1 MLDIVDK
8 DDVDPRKYIKGRK
21 AIGRKCAKCGGDY
34 TQTGEYD
41 REQWGNYY
49 DENGKQIKDRYICS
63 KCRGMDRYNETIK
76 IVRNIRIDNL
86 DIDSNLGKAVI
97 SQAIVAKVL
106 GIEDLNI
113 KYDNY
118 GWYIDLEH
126 INHGKIDVKSSSLQ
140 DYGRW
145 YWYPTRKN
153 PLPGRNKKQIL
164 CDTFVCIGYGN
175 KRTNIDAVL
184 IIPSKYCDVSTINY
198 NKDSKRGNKYGIFVV
213 DPTSYNDA
221 HHSLMAYLKNK
232 KYFGIGYIKEWMKL

>member
-1 MLDIVDK
+1 MTENNGENVEHMIVD
-8 DDVDPRKYIKGRK
+8 VDISL
-21 AIGRKCAKCGGDY
+21 
-34 TQTGEYD
+34 E
-41 REQWGNYY
+41 E
-49 DENGKQIKDRYICS
+49 
-63 KCRGMDRYNETIK
+63 GMDPSKTTEYLEKLFR
-76 IVRNIRIDNL
+76 V
-86 DIDSNLGKAVI
+86 G
-97 SQAIVAKVL
+97 AKF
-106 GIEDLNI
+106 GE
-113 KYDNY
+113 
-118 GWYIDLEH
+118 DLEH

-145 YWYPTRKN
+145 YWYPARKN

-164 CDTFVCIGYGN
+164 CDTFVCIGYGH

-232 KYFGIGYIKEWMKL
+232 KYFGIEYIKEWMKL